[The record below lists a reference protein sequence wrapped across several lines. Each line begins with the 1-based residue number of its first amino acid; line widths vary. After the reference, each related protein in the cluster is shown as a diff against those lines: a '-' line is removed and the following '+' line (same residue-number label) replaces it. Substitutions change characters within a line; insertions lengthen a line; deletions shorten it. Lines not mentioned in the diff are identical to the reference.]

1 MKITFDFNCVQDD
14 DRVLLR
20 GVLNGLASALE
31 DIHEMTEDDAPAPE
45 AEQSTTEKVTT
56 EAPAEQSTEATETPV
71 EKPKRAR
78 RKKNTESEAK
88 SEEAGES
95 NLSAVTADPGVQ
107 DKPASEEASTDLPFP
122 EGEEVSTPAAPAQE
136 EAKPAVTPAPQE
148 EAKPAET
155 SVKQTM
161 TPQDFRAA
169 LEDLRKKLGVEPETP
184 ESLALARYIST
195 LSDTTYGTAKPSK
208 LPADKLAEFVN
219 QWMSYITWND
229 AHDGFEMN
237 EPPF

>member
-1 MKITFDFNCVQDD
+1 MKITFDFNCMQDGD
-14 DRVLLR
+14 CTLLR
-20 GVLNGLASALE
+20 GVMKGLTSALE
-31 DIHEMTEDDAPAPE
+31 DITTGQTEEEAPALEP
-45 AEQSTTEKVTT
+45 EQSTAV
-56 EAPAEQSTEATETPV
+56 EAPAEQSTEATEVPV

-78 RKKNTESEAK
+78 RKKNTENEAK

-95 NLSAVTADPGVQ
+95 SLSAVTADPGVQ

-122 EGEEVSTPAAPAQE
+122 EGEEMSTPAEPD
-136 EAKPAVTPAPQE
+136 PQE
-148 EAKPAET
+148 EVKITVEPAEQEVKPSESET
-155 SVKQTM
+155 KQTM

-208 LPADKLAEFVN
+208 LPADKLADFVN
-219 QWMSYITWND
+219 RWMRYITWNGT
-229 AHDGFEMN
+229 HDGFEMN